1 MLVSTM
7 SLTEMRDECLKE
19 VQHYIDVAMIKYKQ
33 ALSFRNKNLNKEFI
47 FKTKRNNNL
56 FIKVKFIYTDTGKPR
71 LLADPYFWF
80 YNQNSV
86 VIIYMLSD
94 GTIIVYR
101 DHVIKR
107 IIQRFR
113 LTYDPKALIRTLIK
127 LTSDEQASHSEIDDN
142 FECHISNKY
151 GVFYYVFPEPCAMIA
166 KTFISRETFSDKQKS
181 QFQQD
186 CDRCEEE
193 LEKMSEEEYQDL
205 RRQMGYL

>member
-7 SLTEMRDECLKE
+7 SLTEMRDECFNE

-33 ALSFRNKNLNKEFI
+33 ALHFRNNNLNKEFV

-56 FIKVKFIYTDTGKPR
+56 LIKITFIYSDTGKPR

-80 YNQNSV
+80 YNQNGI
-86 VIIYMLSD
+86 VIIYMLAD

-113 LTYDPKALIRTLIK
+113 LTYDPKVLIRTLIK
-127 LTSDEQASHSEIDDN
+127 LTSNEQASNSEVDDN

-151 GVFYYVFPEPCAMIA
+151 GVFYYILPEPYAMIA

-186 CDRCEEE
+186 YDRCEEE

-205 RRQMGYL
+205 RRRMGYL